1 LKRFYSVLALFA
13 LGLGFA
19 FGQAVA
25 ADPAVAVTSAA
36 PAAAS
41 APTTAAVAA
50 SPPSSSPKIEF
61 SEIWA
66 YLMDGEEGFL
76 AASQPITD
84 LGYFGAGISMSGKLV
99 GVPDRRKLGAFKG
112 RVHLVVAEPENYA
125 LTHFCLDP
133 QYALRDSLIADIA
146 AGAAA
151 YDGAQIDF
159 EAVSSQDC
167 ENFYAFLA
175 LLKRALGNK
184 TLSVAL
190 PAQVKDPRESLS
202 YERIARIADRIIVM
216 AYDEHWSASEPGPVA
231 SIEWCQK
238 VSAYALSRVDPAK
251 LVMGAPFYG
260 RAWVDK
266 SLARAYKY
274 SSLLKLIDEKQLGP
288 IRRKGDIPF
297 MEYVELVNVK
307 VYFDDYDSTLARL
320 TMYRSSSVRNIAF
333 WRLGQEDSGIWGAIA
348 VSAASAPPSP
358 PSAPP
363 DYSRPPYLQ
372 P

>member
-1 LKRFYSVLALFA
+1 MVGQCLA

-167 ENFYAFLA
+167 ENF
-175 LLKRALGNK
+175 
-184 TLSVAL
+184 
-190 PAQVKDPRESLS
+190 
-202 YERIARIADRIIVM
+202 
-216 AYDEHWSASEPGPVA
+216 
-231 SIEWCQK
+231 
-238 VSAYALSRVDPAK
+238 
-251 LVMGAPFYG
+251 
-260 RAWVDK
+260 
-266 SLARAYKY
+266 
-274 SSLLKLIDEKQLGP
+274 
-288 IRRKGDIPF
+288 
-297 MEYVELVNVK
+297 
-307 VYFDDYDSTLARL
+307 
-320 TMYRSSSVRNIAF
+320 
-333 WRLGQEDSGIWGAIA
+333 
-348 VSAASAPPSP
+348 
-358 PSAPP
+358 
-363 DYSRPPYLQ
+363 
-372 P
+372 